1 MRAAIVATLL
11 ILSGIPEVMS
21 SNSRVKFTDAT
32 ESSGIAFR
40 HAAQKQT

>member
-11 ILSGIPEVMS
+11 IGSGIPEVMS

-40 HAAQKQT
+40 HAAQKQP